1 MQRLGRVPFA
11 LVAVLSLAA
20 GSGLSLAACSSSS
33 TTPLSDAG
41 TTPDTGTTPD
51 GSTPEDG
58 ATCGKLPAA
67 GPSQLV
73 APRTDA
79 SELGARAAM
88 TLDRKGRPV
97 FAYLDVRDANPV
109 DLYVLTWDD
118 CAGAWRAPHKIDSAI
133 QNTDERTLSISVD
146 PSDGRVGIG
155 YHKIVQLV
163 GAPRVNATV
172 ATFVAV
178 SSDDGL
184 NFASTRVSKH
194 KCETDNSTEGDIN
207 NVSNVRIALDAGK
220 TYVAYNQ
227 DYSAC
232 GADRCYAGVIFGAG
246 NAAGTG
252 FALESISDGVNAE
265 AGGHA
270 IARLGFGIGLA
281 VDSDGKPAVAYH
293 VDPFTGYNT
302 TLAFWRPGS
311 TTSAKITDS
320 NSVQNDDGGVS
331 LAFDG
336 KKPRVV
342 SRIQRGAIGAVA
354 EYDLVFSASEDGI
367 TWAAPVAL
375 PRPEAIAHSQQ
386 ILVSGGKV
394 IVAAG
399 GPHVFRS
406 SDLTTFTVSDLGLAQ
421 GAIAVTGAVD
431 KGGKL
436 WLGIEGTAPVV
447 PSALG
452 GVVLHREQ

>member
-1 MQRLGRVPFA
+1 MERLGRVSFA
-11 LVAVLSLAA
+11 LVAV
-20 GSGLSLAACSSSS
+20 LSLAACSSSS
-33 TTPLSDAG
+33 TTPLADAG
-41 TTPDTGTTPD
+41 TTPDAGAGPD
-51 GSTPEDG
+51 GATSDDG

-67 GPSQLV
+67 GPSQVV
-73 APRTDA
+73 APRSDA
-79 SELGARAAM
+79 SELGARVAM

-97 FAYLDVRDANPV
+97 LAYLDVRDAQPV

-118 CAGAWRAPHKIDSAI
+118 CAGAWRAPHKIDTAI
-133 QNTDERTLSISVD
+133 QNAGELTLSIAVD

-155 YHKIVQLV
+155 YHKVIQLV
-163 GAPRVNATV
+163 APPRSNATI
-172 ATFVAV
+172 AAFVAV

-184 NFASTRVSKH
+184 TFTSTRVSKH

-207 NVSNVRIALDAGK
+207 DVSNVRIALDAGK

-227 DYSAC
+227 DFSAC
-232 GADRCYAGVIFGAG
+232 GERCYGGAIFGAG
-246 NAAGTG
+246 NAGGTG
-252 FALESISDGVNAE
+252 FTLESISDGVSAE

-270 IARLGFGIGLA
+270 ITRLGFGIGLA
-281 VDSDGKPAVAYH
+281 VDSDGKPGVAYH
-293 VDPFTGYNT
+293 VEPQTGYNT

-320 NSVQNDDGGVS
+320 NGVQNDDGSVS

-342 SRIQRGAIGAVA
+342 SRIQRGAIGSATQ
-354 EYDLVFSASEDGI
+354 YDLVFSASEDGN

-375 PRPEAIAHSQQ
+375 PRPDAITLSQQ
-386 ILVSGGKV
+386 ILVTGGKV
-394 IVAAG
+394 VVAAG

-406 SDLTTFTVSDLGLAQ
+406 SDLTSFTVSDVGLAQ
-421 GAIAVTGAVD
+421 TSKAVTGAVD
-431 KGGKL
+431 KAGKL